1 MHIYKGERSVFAL
14 LFLSFHY
21 GEIMSVIDPALYWL
35 IIGVMLFF
43 LELALPGFILFF
55 FGLAALITAAV
66 AWLTP
71 LGIAW
76 QLGIFIVSSVV
87 SLVTLRD
94 VIQKNFLKPKD
105 VADGEEPDEDVML
118 AAPGDRAVVGVAI
131 VPPAEGR
138 INYSGTSW
146 RATADEKID
155 EGEIVAVVHQENL
168 VIQVEKI

>member
-1 MHIYKGERSVFAL
+1 M
-14 LFLSFHY
+14 SF
-21 GEIMSVIDPALYWL
+21 IDPALYWL
-35 IIGVMLFF
+35 IIGVMLLF

-55 FGLAALITAAV
+55 FGLAAMITAVV

-87 SLVTLRD
+87 SVMTLRN
-94 VIQKNFLKPKD
+94 VIQTKFFKPKEL
-105 VADGEEPDEDVML
+105 ADGEEPDEDVVL

-131 VPPAEGR
+131 APPAEGR

-146 RATADEKID
+146 RATADEKIE
-155 EGEIVAVVHQENL
+155 EGEIVAIVHQDNL
-168 VIQVEKI
+168 VIHVEKI